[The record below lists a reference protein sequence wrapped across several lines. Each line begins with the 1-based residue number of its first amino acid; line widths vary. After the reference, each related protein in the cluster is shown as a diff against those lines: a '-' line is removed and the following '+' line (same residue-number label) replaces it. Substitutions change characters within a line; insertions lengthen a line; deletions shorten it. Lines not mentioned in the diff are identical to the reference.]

1 MDINCL
7 LLVLFMAAA
16 PAIAGQ
22 AKITPADSG
31 APDQANEAKPAPGNT
46 RQKADNDDHQTG
58 KPAKP
63 VIAPSLDLREVAPL
77 PQPALAADQVQEAR
91 QQVEAPGSVSPA
103 ADHTTPGE
111 QPSGHQDKFI
121 LLGSEVAQG
130 TATRLAWSPNGTISG
145 LATPTPVLVING
157 KQPGKTL
164 CLTAAIHGD
173 ELNSIEIVRRVMYD
187 IEPESL
193 TGKIIGIPI
202 VNLQG
207 FQRGSRYLPD
217 RRDLNR
223 YFPGDATGS
232 LASRMAHSLFNEVIL
247 HCDLLV
253 DLHTGSL
260 RRTNLPQIR
269 ADIRNPEVAELTEG
283 FDKMAV
289 VHSPGS
295 PGMLRYAAVE
305 HGIPAVTLEA
315 GESLRIQEE
324 QIDSG
329 VNSIN
334 RLLEREGM
342 YSRLFTWGE
351 PEPIFYKSS
360 WIRAERGGILFSKKK
375 LGAMIS
381 ADEVLGTVT
390 DPITNET
397 SAILS
402 PMEGRII
409 GMAVD
414 QFVMPGFASYHIGIE
429 ASEEVLAEQ
438 EVTAGYE
445 EDLE

>member
-1 MDINCL
+1 
-7 LLVLFMAAA
+7 
-16 PAIAGQ
+16 
-22 AKITPADSG
+22 
-31 APDQANEAKPAPGNT
+31 
-46 RQKADNDDHQTG
+46 
-58 KPAKP
+58 
-63 VIAPSLDLREVAPL
+63 
-77 PQPALAADQVQEAR
+77 
-91 QQVEAPGSVSPA
+91 
-103 ADHTTPGE
+103 
-111 QPSGHQDKFI
+111 
-121 LLGSEVAQG
+121 
-130 TATRLAWSPNGTISG
+130 
-145 LATPTPVLVING
+145 
-157 KQPGKTL
+157 
-164 CLTAAIHGD
+164 
-173 ELNSIEIVRRVMYD
+173 
-187 IEPESL
+187 
-193 TGKIIGIPI
+193 
-202 VNLQG
+202 
-207 FQRGSRYLPD
+207 
-217 RRDLNR
+217 
-223 YFPGDATGS
+223 
-232 LASRMAHSLFNEVIL
+232 
-247 HCDLLV
+247 
-253 DLHTGSL
+253 
-260 RRTNLPQIR
+260 
-269 ADIRNPEVAELTEG
+269 
-283 FDKMAV
+283 
-289 VHSPGS
+289 
-295 PGMLRYAAVE
+295 MLRYAAVE

-397 SAILS
+397 STILS

-429 ASEEVLAEQ
+429 ASEDVLAEQ